1 MQCGIAALF
10 LIGAWIAGSMGTSS
24 PITASWVAASRA
36 DDTPPSAAAPQ
47 SRSDQPE
54 VTTTA
59 PQMDAQVTQQPTGS
73 AAGARTGWCRWR
85 GKSIPWRA
93 INRAAASR
101 ADSDR

>member
-73 AAGARTGWCRWR
+73 AAGARRVVPLARKVDPVARNQPSG
-85 GKSIPWRA
+85 SEP
-93 INRAAASR
+93 SR
-101 ADSDR
+101 